1 MFWVFSNRENNSSSC
16 PKVKF
21 YCFAGESRGVKPM
34 WCRSVIPV
42 VVVVDVED
50 IEYSNMY
57 NYVTDLNT
65 KY

>member
-1 MFWVFSNRENNSSSC
+1 
-16 PKVKF
+16 
-21 YCFAGESRGVKPM
+21 M